1 MTCSEKD
8 IQDFSLLIRQL
19 LLKYKETRQ
28 ELREV
33 KKQLA
38 AQEKSVKDMEMLAT
52 ASMHDYDMLKAA
64 RIMEIGDGDLETTR
78 KHVNKLIR
86 DVDRCITLLTEQQDG
101 L

>member
-1 MTCSEKD
+1 MAYSEQE

-19 LLKYKETRQ
+19 LLKYKEMRQ
-28 ELREV
+28 ELNDMKR
-33 KKQLA
+33 QFA
-38 AQEKSVKDMEMLAT
+38 AQEKYVKEMEVLAN

-64 RIMEIGDGDLETTR
+64 RIIEIGDGDLETAR

-101 L
+101 Q

>member
-1 MTCSEKD
+1 MTCSAKD

-33 KKQLA
+33 KKLLA
-38 AQEKSVKDMEMLAT
+38 AQAKSVKDMEMLAT

-64 RIMEIGDGDLETTR
+64 RIMEIGDGDLEAAR